1 MRTTVLLALLTLA
14 LPLTHAD
21 TLQFIGPGSN
31 STNGVYTYPYH
42 FLVNGQPADLMCL
55 SFDNEIVDGES
66 WQATAAVPTTVPER
80 EAAWLLNDTQTHPA
94 DASADN
100 LAAWGLFS
108 GDVPTDAQSDAQ
120 LALAEAGEGSINA
133 WRFLIYTPA
142 NPPNIENGNGGS
154 AIPQTFIREVSS
166 PVPEPGSL
174 TLMGLGLALL
184 ALGGRRR
191 LARQTKRV

>member
-42 FLVNGQPADLMCL
+42 FLVDGQPADLMCL

-108 GDVPTDAQSDAQ
+108 GVRP
-120 LALAEAGEGSINA
+120 LC
-133 WRFLIYTPA
+133 WK
-142 NPPNIENGNGGS
+142 
-154 AIPQTFIREVSS
+154 
-166 PVPEPGSL
+166 
-174 TLMGLGLALL
+174 LGLSRLCSSQAVGWRCYRLRQVWCNDL
-184 ALGGRRR
+184 GRRVTWVGLR
-191 LARQTKRV
+191 G